1 MSGGFWLGRRD
12 GDFENPGR
20 GEMRWH
26 VVISG
31 FVRAGAEVAVDRGQA
46 TPALLDKK
54 SPSYRVADEQ
64 WRHLLA
70 KERGNLPMAIS

>member
-12 GDFENPGR
+12 GDFENHG
-20 GEMRWH
+20 GEMPWH

-54 SPSYRVADEQ
+54 SPSYRVTDER
-64 WRHLLA
+64 WRHLPA
-70 KERGNLPMAIS
+70 KERANLPMALS